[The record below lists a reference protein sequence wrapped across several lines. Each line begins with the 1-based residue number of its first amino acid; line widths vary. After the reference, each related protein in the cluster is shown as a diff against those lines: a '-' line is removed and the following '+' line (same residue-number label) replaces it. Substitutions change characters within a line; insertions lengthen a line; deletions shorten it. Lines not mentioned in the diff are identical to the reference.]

1 MINDLKLPQQLSIL
15 FIVGGFQLLIQ
26 SIFIVSRSYWF
37 GAVTLAM
44 EKKWNRNFS
53 SELSIVEFLFLRR
66 INQSTPY
73 LLKCSKSFIDQYFIC
88 SFPYLFFYYIST
100 GKIVKLKGMVKN
112 LVVFLRKK
120 KIYLIVI

>member
-1 MINDLKLPQQLSIL
+1 MINDLKLPQKLSIL

-53 SELSIVEFLFLRR
+53 SELSIVEFLF
-66 INQSTPY
+66 
-73 LLKCSKSFIDQYFIC
+73 
-88 SFPYLFFYYIST
+88 
-100 GKIVKLKGMVKN
+100 
-112 LVVFLRKK
+112 
-120 KIYLIVI
+120 